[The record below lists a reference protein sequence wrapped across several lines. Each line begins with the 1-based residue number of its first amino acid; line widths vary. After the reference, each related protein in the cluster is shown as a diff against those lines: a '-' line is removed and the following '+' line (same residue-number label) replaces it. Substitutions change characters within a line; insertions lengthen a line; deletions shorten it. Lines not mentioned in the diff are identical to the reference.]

1 MNNLIEDRLN
11 ERLSKPLIKSQKAPK
26 EESTKIS
33 EIIKQPE
40 DLVKTGKPLEDNK
53 VIDKSDKATTKELI
67 DLVKPVS
74 TIDDGKTE
82 SIINAIK
89 NPKVSE
95 VIAAVIDA
103 KDLAEERRRLYIE
116 EIERRNI
123 EDERFRKIQESF

>member
-1 MNNLIEDRLN
+1 MRRLRRNRNNSKSKSRLNNLIEDRLN
-11 ERLSKPLIKSQKAPK
+11 ERLSKPLIKSPKAPK

-74 TIDDGKTE
+74 TIDDGKAINNKCYKE
-82 SIINAIK
+82 SK
-89 NPKVSE
+89 
-95 VIAAVIDA
+95 
-103 KDLAEERRRLYIE
+103 
-116 EIERRNI
+116 
-123 EDERFRKIQESF
+123 SF